1 MCTGSIFFLG
11 LFFGPAHNSAWYND
25 VMAAEA
31 MGLRERKKVQTA
43 LRIYRTA
50 VELFLEK
57 SFDAVSVQEI
67 ADAAEVSK
75 MTVFNYFGTKEDL
88 VFRLIEDHFSDAA
101 RAVRSRHPGES
112 AVAAVRRQFLEMIET
127 RDPSIGLHVEPFGRR
142 IRRLVME
149 TPVLMERAYLT
160 SEKGAR
166 ELADLLSEETGDP
179 VLALIAAATL
189 TAARN
194 ALVEDHHRRLDAGES
209 VEQVTADATE
219 RAERAFALV
228 ENGLG
233 DYARKSQ

>member
-1 MCTGSIFFLG
+1 
-11 LFFGPAHNSAWYND
+11 
-25 VMAAEA
+25 MAAEA
-31 MGLRERKKVQTA
+31 MGLRERKKIQTE

-57 SFDAVSVQEI
+57 SFEAVSVQEI

-88 VFRLIEDHFSDAA
+88 VFRPIEEHFSDAA
-101 RAVRSRHPGES
+101 RAVRDRAPGES
-112 AVAAVRRQFLEMIET
+112 AVAAVRRQFLELIEN

-142 IRRLVME
+142 IRHLVMR
-149 TPVLMERAYLT
+149 TPVLRERAYLS

-166 ELADLLSEETGDP
+166 ELADVLTDETGDP

-209 VEQVTADATE
+209 VDDVTADATT
-219 RAERAFALV
+219 RATQAFDLV
-228 ENGLG
+228 EHGLAN
-233 DYARKSQ
+233 YAHKPTTPQAT

>member
-1 MCTGSIFFLG
+1 M
-11 LFFGPAHNSAWYND
+11 A
-25 VMAAEA
+25 AAEA
-31 MGLRERKKVQTA
+31 TTMGLRERKKLQTE

-88 VFRLIEDHFSDAA
+88 VFRPIEDHFSDAA
-101 RAVRSRHPGES
+101 RAVRSRTPGES

-142 IRRLVME
+142 IRRLVMH
-149 TPVLMERAYLT
+149 TPVLMERVYLT

-166 ELADLLSEETGDP
+166 ELADLLSDETGDP

-209 VEQVTADATE
+209 VEEVTATA
-219 RAERAFALV
+219 AERANHAFDLV
-228 ENGLG
+228 ERGLG
-233 DYARKSQ
+233 DYARKAR